1 MRTPH
6 TRSIAVPAG
15 LEELSKIGLASALLH
30 YSVSTADPPWQTL
43 TKQDIL
49 GQKVVTCALHSS
61 WALIRVESG
70 QLSIPGLMGVF
81 PPGNNRSSAAT
92 PSGPMRAFTA
102 SLASST
108 GFPLKFPHWPS
119 WPSCLGMVIFTLM

>member
-1 MRTPH
+1 MQ
-6 TRSIAVPAG
+6 G
-15 LEELSKIGLASALLH
+15 LKMLSASALLL
-30 YSVSTADPPWQTL
+30 YSVAEPPLQTL
-43 TKQDIL
+43 LKQDIL
-49 GQKVVTCALHSS
+49 GQKVVTNALHSS

-81 PPGNNRSSAAT
+81 GPGNNRSASAT

-102 SLASST
+102 NLASST

-119 WPSCLGMVIFTLM
+119 WPSCLGMLILTLM